1 MGEYFKV
8 YVDKVDVYHELALH
22 KICRVQTVNEP
33 CNFYLVFCP
42 EENMKESIDK
52 IKEFDWVI
60 KVDRPA
66 MFKLV
71 THT

>member
-1 MGEYFKV
+1 MGEYLKV
-8 YVDKVDVYHELALH
+8 YVNKVDVYHELELH
-22 KICRVQTVNEP
+22 KIYHVQTTNEP
-33 CNFYLVFCP
+33 CNLYLVFCP